1 MFVECDKMIKLK
13 RVYEKAENND
23 GLRVLVDR
31 LWPRGVKKE
40 EAKLDE
46 WLRDI
51 APSSVL
57 RKWFRHDPKK
67 WEEFKI
73 RYEQEVAQKEELLD
87 KLIQDAKG
95 KNITLVY
102 ASREKQFN
110 NVIVL
115 KELIEERMT
124 RPEKSSL

>member
-1 MFVECDKMIKLK
+1 MIKLK

-57 RKWFRHDPKK
+57 RKWFSHDPEK

-73 RYEQEVAQKEELLD
+73 RYAQEVAQKEELLD

-110 NVIVL
+110 NVMVL

>member
-1 MFVECDKMIKLK
+1 MIKLK

-51 APSSVL
+51 APSSEL
-57 RKWFRHDPKK
+57 RKWFSHDPNK
-67 WEEFKI
+67 WGEFKI
-73 RYEQEVAQKEELLD
+73 RYEEEVAQKEELLD

-110 NVIVL
+110 NVTVL
-115 KELIEERMT
+115 KALLEERMT
-124 RPEKSSL
+124 RQEKSSL

>member
-1 MFVECDKMIKLK
+1 MIKLK

-51 APSSVL
+51 APSSEL
-57 RKWFRHDPKK
+57 RKWFSHDPNK
-67 WEEFKI
+67 WEKFKI
-73 RYEQEVAQKEELLD
+73 RYEEELAQKEELLD

-95 KNITLVY
+95 KDITLVY

-110 NVIVL
+110 NVTVL
-115 KELIEERMT
+115 KTLMEERMT
-124 RPEKSSL
+124 RQEKSSL

>member
-1 MFVECDKMIKLK
+1 MIKLK
-13 RVYEKAENND
+13 RVYEKVENND

-46 WLRDI
+46 WLKDI
-51 APSSVL
+51 APSSKL
-57 RKWFRHDPKK
+57 RKWFSHDPNK

-73 RYEQEVAQKEELLD
+73 RYEEELAQKEELLD

-110 NVIVL
+110 NVMVL
-115 KELIEERMT
+115 KTLMEKRMT
-124 RPEKSSL
+124 RQEKKPSISSSN

>member
-1 MFVECDKMIKLK
+1 MIKLK

-51 APSSVL
+51 APSSEL
-57 RKWFRHDPKK
+57 RKWFSHDPNK
-67 WEEFKI
+67 WEEFKR
-73 RYEQEVAQKEELLD
+73 RYEEELAQKEELLD

-102 ASREKQFN
+102 ASRETQFN
-110 NVIVL
+110 NVTVL
-115 KELIEERMT
+115 KTLMEERMT
-124 RPEKSSL
+124 RQEKGGL

>member
-1 MFVECDKMIKLK
+1 MIKLK

-51 APSSVL
+51 APSSEL
-57 RKWFRHDPKK
+57 RKWFSHDPNK

-73 RYEQEVAQKEELLD
+73 RYEEELAQKEELLD

-110 NVIVL
+110 NVTVL
-115 KELIEERMT
+115 KAHMEKRMT
-124 RPEKSSL
+124 RQEKNSL

>member
-1 MFVECDKMIKLK
+1 MIKLK

-51 APSSVL
+51 APSSEL
-57 RKWFRHDPKK
+57 RKWFSHDPNK
-67 WEEFKI
+67 WEGFKI
-73 RYEQEVAQKEELLD
+73 RYEEELAQKEELLD

-102 ASREKQFN
+102 ASREKLFN
-110 NVIVL
+110 NVTVL
-115 KELIEERMT
+115 KALMEERMT
-124 RPEKSSL
+124 RQEKK